1 MSSPKKSVAHRR
13 NRGVVERR
21 ATEIRKGDMV
31 QVVTGDDKGKVGKVI
46 RVFPKRNRVLV
57 EKINFVKRHTRA
69 RKQGQQGGILEKEAS
84 VHLSNV
90 MLYDPKSD
98 RGVRVRLE
106 RRADGRVDRVSARS
120 GESLGRG

>member
-1 MSSPKKSVAHRR
+1 MSRPKMMASRK
-13 NRGVVERR
+13 NRGATARR

-57 EKINFVKRHTRA
+57 EKINFVKRHTKA
-69 RKQGQQGGILEKEAS
+69 RRQGQQGGILEKEAS

-90 MLYDPKSD
+90 LLYDPKSD
-98 RGVRVRLE
+98 RGVRVRIE
-106 RRADGRVDRVSARS
+106 RRADGRVDRISARS

>member
-1 MSSPKKSVAHRR
+1 MARPKVMSSRKNRR
-13 NRGVVERR
+13 TIARR

-31 QVVTGDDKGKVGKVI
+31 QVVTGEDKGKVAKVI

-57 EKINFVKRHTRA
+57 EKVNFVKRHTKATR
-69 RKQGQQGGILEKEAS
+69 QGQQGGILEKEAS

-98 RGVRVRLE
+98 RGVRVRIE
-106 RRADGRVDRVSARS
+106 RRADGRVDRISARS